1 MMPPL
6 RCNFP
11 RFTLLFGERERERMN
26 GRRRRDPA
34 NVRVAICP
42 RTHLSITCPNYVSFL
57 RAKSNSSEKED
68 RGWRGRV
75 SSMSKHRF
83 HCFSFPIIRAFDL
96 LIDYVRKNIGRAG
109 GGDGPPSLPPP
120 PPPNPNFSTA
130 KITGF
135 FKMFRA
141 NRHLSLLHCLDLI
154 HSLTCN
160 VHISIRHR
168 QENPKKT
175 RNPHPNN
182 LGHMKSD
189 RRKCAKQTACNAQWD
204 PPVNSLLSQLNQ
216 STEYGVR
223 G

>member
-1 MMPPL
+1 MFFSSWKVLLPMMPPL

-109 GGDGPPSLPPP
+109 GATVPPHSHRHPHPTPTFLRPKLRA
-120 PPPNPNFSTA
+120 FLKCSEQTVICHSYTVWTLST
-130 KITGF
+130 
-135 FKMFRA
+135 
-141 NRHLSLLHCLDLI
+141 
-154 HSLTCN
+154 HSLVTFTS
-160 VHISIRHR
+160 VSDTGKRTQRRRGILILTISG
-168 QENPKKT
+168 T
-175 RNPHPNN
+175 
-182 LGHMKSD
+182 
-189 RRKCAKQTACNAQWD
+189 
-204 PPVNSLLSQLNQ
+204 
-216 STEYGVR
+216 
-223 G
+223 